1 MQNIVPFKPYTLFL
15 RWPLTEIVSFSLFPF
30 TEEGILNANAS
41 LRIFNLARPNLVEAL
56 KTCCKARFTSAFY
69 LASDASDLSD
79 DGSGLSGGVIAAIVI
94 FIIIIA
100 VAAVVG
106 ALFFFKIM

>member
-1 MQNIVPFKPYTLFL
+1 M
-15 RWPLTEIVSFSLFPF
+15 
-30 TEEGILNANAS
+30 NANAS
-41 LRIFNLARPNLVEAL
+41 LQIFNLARPNLVEAL

-69 LASDASDLSD
+69 LASDASDLSEDGSGLSD